1 MASTNIVIPVSA
13 SGPLTNGTAGEV
25 LANSISGCQKMLD
38 SNLLELV
45 NMMMERDSS
54 LGAIEKKKQQ
64 IRELTRLLHDFKK
77 MQVVDFIE

>member
-1 MASTNIVIPVSA
+1 MASSTVVMSTVA
-13 SGPLTNGTAGEV
+13 SGPVTNGTAGEV
-25 LANSISGCQKMLD
+25 LANSISACQNMLD

-64 IRELTRLLHDFKK
+64 IR
-77 MQVVDFIE
+77 